1 MSNPHPVK
9 QERYAGDVM
18 TARMKA
24 KFKVYVPRVRLAGE
38 ALPNTISCFGNKN
51 VYEPAA
57 VATVRPSAD
66 DHLAIPSRSFAGV
79 SYPNSGGSQLC
90 EIVL

>member
-24 KFKVYVPRVRLAGE
+24 KFKVYVPRVRLPGE
-38 ALPNTISCFGNKN
+38 ALPNTISCFGKGNIYKP
-51 VYEPAA
+51 VAM
-57 VATVRPSAD
+57 ATVRDGGD
-66 DHLAIPSRSFAGV
+66 DHLNYRSRDGGV
-79 SYPNSGGSQLC
+79 SC
-90 EIVL
+90 